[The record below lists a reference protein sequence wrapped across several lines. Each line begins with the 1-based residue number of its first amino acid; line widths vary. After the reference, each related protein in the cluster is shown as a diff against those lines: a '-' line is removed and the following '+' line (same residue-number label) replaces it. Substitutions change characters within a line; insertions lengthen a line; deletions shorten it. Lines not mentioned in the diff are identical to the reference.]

1 MILPPKRKDYAK
13 LTRKK
18 LINLRQEVMFA
29 IMNYENKHILCTVDF
44 NPPSTL
50 VDSTINEEAM
60 YYWNNLLL
68 ELLSKLIEEKRL
80 KETLP
85 SLYKK
90 KSKTDNKKT

>member
-1 MILPPKRKDYAK
+1 MRLPPKRKDYAK

-29 IMNYENKHILCTVDF
+29 IMNYENKNILCTVDF

-50 VDSTINEEAM
+50 VDSTINEETM

-68 ELLSKLIEEKRL
+68 ELLSQLIEEKRL
-80 KETLP
+80 KETFP
-85 SLYKK
+85 FLYKK
-90 KSKTDNKKT
+90 KSKTDNNKK